1 MYGKKVQIDFT
12 SARHYCIYLNERLG
26 EEDAVKSNIV
36 FICSN
41 IKKKKLKLHWN
52 VTDSFRI
59 HILTDYFLC

>member
-41 IKKKKLKLHWN
+41 IKKKKLKLH
-52 VTDSFRI
+52 
-59 HILTDYFLC
+59 